1 MLTQRFVQVR
11 NLLALSLLIA
21 ASVPAAAQEIHW
33 CRDYQTAWQ
42 ESRATGR
49 PLLLD
54 FGTESCLWCKRLDA
68 TTLRDPGVV
77 DMVNGKFVA
86 LHVDSNREPA
96 LSRALHIKSHPT
108 IVLAGPDGVVLDR
121 VLGYTDAS
129 RFQQHLRQILT
140 RVAVSDQPLKDYQ
153 EAAAAIAQPDYPRA
167 IALLQKLV
175 ADGGNRPVQRE
186 ARALLKELE
195 QQAADRLRW
204 GRDLQQ
210 KGQLAEASAVLSDL
224 ARSFAGTA
232 AAREAGQ
239 MLLSAR
245 AR

>member
-1 MLTQRFVQVR
+1 VLTHRFNQFR

-21 ASVPAAAQEIHW
+21 ASVPAAGQEIHW
-33 CRDYQTAWQ
+33 CRDYKTAWE

-68 TTLRDPGVV
+68 TTLRDPDVV
-77 DMVNGKFVA
+77 ELVNGRFVA
-86 LHVDSNREPA
+86 LHVDSDREPL
-96 LSRALHIKSHPT
+96 LSRALHVKSHPT
-108 IVLAGPDGVVLDR
+108 IVLAGPDGTVLDR
-121 VLGYTDAS
+121 VIGYTDKT
-129 RFQQHLRQILT
+129 RFQQHLRQILA
-140 RVAVSDQPLKDYQ
+140 RVPASDQPLKDYQ

-167 IALLQKLV
+167 IVLLRKVV
-175 ADGGNRPVQRE
+175 ADGGNRPVQVE
-186 ARALLKELE
+186 ARALLQELE

-204 GRDLQQ
+204 GRTLQQ
-210 KGQLAEASAVLSDL
+210 KGQLNEASAVLSDL
-224 ARSFAGTA
+224 ARTFAGTA